1 MEYHDTD
8 ELYTPAFLSFHIYIY
23 IWPDYGLFR
32 PKLVAK
38 IWNNKIKGKLCQ
50 SEYMF
55 YLILIL

>member
-38 IWNNKIKGKLCQ
+38 I
-50 SEYMF
+50 
-55 YLILIL
+55 